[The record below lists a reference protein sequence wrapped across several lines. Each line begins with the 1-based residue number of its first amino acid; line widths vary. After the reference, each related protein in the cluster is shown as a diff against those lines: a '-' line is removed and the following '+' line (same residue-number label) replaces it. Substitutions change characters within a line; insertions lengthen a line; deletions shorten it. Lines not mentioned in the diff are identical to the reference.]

1 MNIATVG
8 LDIAKQFF
16 QVHGVD
22 PTGQVALRKRLR
34 RNQVSAFFANLP
46 QCTVGLEA
54 CRVPHVSVSYVGV
67 LTLPWFTTAV
77 SDQELSR

>member
-8 LDIAKQFF
+8 LDIAKQFL

-34 RNQVSAFFANLP
+34 RNQVSAFSANSP

-54 CRVPHVSVSYVGV
+54 CLIG
-67 LTLPWFTTAV
+67 
-77 SDQELSR
+77 

>member
-22 PTGQVALRKRLR
+22 PTGQVVLICPPAPLTGSFDM
-34 RNQVSAFFANLP
+34 RNS
-46 QCTVGLEA
+46 
-54 CRVPHVSVSYVGV
+54 
-67 LTLPWFTTAV
+67 
-77 SDQELSR
+77 